1 MFVVECQT
9 YFIFFLA
16 GSQDKRH
23 LQTCLEAGLRL
34 ADQYNLQ
41 TISIPCVGTGGFG
54 LTAADS
60 AQVTFQA
67 LSSLRGSC
75 QNLRNVRVVVFQ
87 TQMVQEFLLA
97 QQRQAMQDMDKR
109 ESDYTADDEVAEQP
123 RVARQRRNTAT
134 TLSSI
139 GDHSVKIFVVGK
151 DKGSVS
157 RAVDALKK
165 RFSEAYTTQKVENE
179 TVSKLSPKQVN
190 ILRKKAK
197 ERDVKLEIEVD
208 VDRIVVKGGPVEVPD
223 MVGEIWQ
230 EINERNKKIQEEE
243 QAMIVSKNVEW
254 SYEIYGT
261 KRVFSAK
268 ANGKLE
274 MALVREQP
282 QVQVS
287 LLSDKFVIDITTKTG
302 CGQRNGEAI
311 TLFRKVKGAEEG

>member
-1 MFVVECQT
+1 MLNVKPILIC
-9 YFIFFLA
+9 FLA
-16 GSQDKRH
+16 GSKDKQH

-67 LSSLRGSC
+67 LSSLRSC
-75 QNLRNVRVVVFQ
+75 QNLRNVHVVVFQ
-87 TQMVQEFLLA
+87 AHMVQEFLLA

-109 ESDYTADDEVAEQP
+109 ESDYTADGEVAEQP
-123 RVARQRRNTAT
+123 RIARQRRNTAT

-157 RAVDALKK
+157 KAVDALKK
-165 RFSEAYTTQKVENE
+165 RFSESCTTQKVENE
-179 TVSKLSPKQVN
+179 TVSKLSPKQFN
-190 ILRKKAK
+190 TLRKKAK
-197 ERDVKLEIEVD
+197 ERDVRLEIEVD
-208 VDRIVVKGGPVEVPD
+208 VDRIVVKGGPVEVPG
-223 MVGEIWQ
+223 MVGEIWE
-230 EINERNKKIQEEE
+230 EINQRNKKIQEEE

-261 KRVFSAK
+261 KKVFSSK

-287 LLSDKFVIDITTKTG
+287 LPSDKFVIDVTAKTG

-311 TLFRKVKGAEEG
+311 TLFRKVKGADEG

>member
-1 MFVVECQT
+1 MLNVKPIL
-9 YFIFFLA
+9 IFFLA
-16 GSQDKRH
+16 GSQDKQH

-67 LSSLRGSC
+67 LSSLRSC
-75 QNLRNVRVVVFQ
+75 QSLRSVRVVVFQ
-87 TQMVQEFLLA
+87 AHMVQEFLLA

-109 ESDYTADDEVAEQP
+109 ESDYTADGEVAEQP
-123 RVARQRRNTAT
+123 RIAGQRRNTAT

-157 RAVDALKK
+157 KAVDALKK
-165 RFSEAYTTQKVENE
+165 RFSESCTTQKVENE

-190 ILRKKAK
+190 TLRKKAK
-197 ERDVKLEIEVD
+197 ERDVRLEIEVD
-208 VDRIVVKGGPVEVPD
+208 VDRIVVKGGPVEVPG
-223 MVGEIWQ
+223 MVGEIWE
-230 EINERNKKIQEEE
+230 EINQRNKKIQEEE

-261 KRVFSAK
+261 KKVFSPK

-287 LLSDKFVIDITTKTG
+287 LPSDKFVIDVTAKTG

-311 TLFRKVKGAEEG
+311 TLFRKVKGADEG

>member
-1 MFVVECQT
+1 MSNSL
-9 YFIFFLA
+9 LA
-16 GSQDKRH
+16 GSQDKQH
-23 LQTCLEAGLRL
+23 LQTCLVAGLRL
-34 ADQYNLQ
+34 ADQKNLH

-87 TQMVQEFLLA
+87 AQMVQEFLLA

-109 ESDYTADDEVAEQP
+109 ESDYTVNDEVAEQP
-123 RVARQRRNTAT
+123 RIARQRRNTAT

-157 RAVDALKK
+157 KAVDALKK
-165 RFSEAYTTQKVENE
+165 RFSESCTTQKVENE

-190 ILRKKAK
+190 TLRKKAK
-197 ERDVKLEIEVD
+197 ERDVRLEIEVD
-208 VDRIVVKGGPVEVPD
+208 VDRIVVKGGPVEVPG

-243 QAMIVSKNVEW
+243 QAMMVSKSVEW
-254 SYEIYGT
+254 SYERQG
-261 KRVFSAK
+261 KKMVFSPK

-274 MALVREQP
+274 MAHIKEQLT
-282 QVQVS
+282 VQIS
-287 LLSDKFVIDITTKTG
+287 LLGDKFDINLKNKIG
-302 CGQRNGEAI
+302 RGQQNGETI
-311 TLFRKVKGAEEG
+311 TIFRKVKGAEEG

>member
-1 MFVVECQT
+1 MLNVKPIL
-9 YFIFFLA
+9 IFFLA
-16 GSQDKRH
+16 GSQDKQH

-67 LSSLRGSC
+67 LSSLRSC
-75 QNLRNVRVVVFQ
+75 QSLRNVRVVVFQ
-87 TQMVQEFLLA
+87 AHMVQEFLLA

-109 ESDYTADDEVAEQP
+109 ESDYTADGEVAEQP
-123 RVARQRRNTAT
+123 RIASQRRNTAT

-157 RAVDALKK
+157 KAVDALKK
-165 RFSEAYTTQKVENE
+165 RFSESCTTQKVENE

-190 ILRKKAK
+190 TLRKKAK
-197 ERDVKLEIEVD
+197 ERDVRLEIEVD
-208 VDRIVVKGGPVEVPD
+208 VDRIVVKGGPVEVPG
-223 MVGEIWQ
+223 MVGEIWE
-230 EINERNKKIQEEE
+230 EINQRNKKIQEEE

-261 KRVFSAK
+261 KKVFSPK

-287 LLSDKFVIDITTKTG
+287 LPSDKFVIDVTAKTG

-311 TLFRKVKGAEEG
+311 TLFRKVKGADEG

>member
-1 MFVVECQT
+1 MLNVKPIL
-9 YFIFFLA
+9 IFFLA
-16 GSQDKRH
+16 GSQDKQH

-67 LSSLRGSC
+67 LSSLRSC
-75 QNLRNVRVVVFQ
+75 QSLRSVRVVVFQ
-87 TQMVQEFLLA
+87 AHMVQEFLLA
-97 QQRQAMQDMDKR
+97 QQRQAMRDMDKR
-109 ESDYTADDEVAEQP
+109 ESDYTADGEVAEQP
-123 RVARQRRNTAT
+123 RIARQRRNTAT

-157 RAVDALKK
+157 KAVDALKK
-165 RFSEAYTTQKVENE
+165 RFSESCTTQKVENE

-190 ILRKKAK
+190 TLRKKAK
-197 ERDVKLEIEVD
+197 ERDVRLEIEVD
-208 VDRIVVKGGPVEVPD
+208 VDRIVVKGGPVEVPG
-223 MVGEIWQ
+223 MVGEIWE
-230 EINERNKKIQEEE
+230 EINQRNKKIQEEE

-261 KRVFSAK
+261 KKVFSPK

-287 LLSDKFVIDITTKTG
+287 LPSDKFVIDVTAKTG

-311 TLFRKVKGAEEG
+311 TLFRKVKGADEG

>member
-1 MFVVECQT
+1 MLNVKPIL
-9 YFIFFLA
+9 IFFLA
-16 GSQDKRH
+16 GSQDKQH

-67 LSSLRGSC
+67 LSSLRRSC

-97 QQRQAMQDMDKR
+97 QQRQAMQDMDEQ
-109 ESDYTADDEVAEQP
+109 ESDSTADDEVAERP
-123 RVARQRRNTAT
+123 RIARQRKNTTAN
-134 TLSSI
+134 SSSTA
-139 GDHSVKIFVVGK
+139 DHSVKILVVGK
-151 DKGSVS
+151 DKGSVGK
-157 RAVDALKK
+157 AVGALKK
-165 RFSEAYTTQKVENE
+165 RFSDACVTQKVENE
-179 TVSKLSPKQVN
+179 TVSKLSPKQISN
-190 ILRKKAK
+190 LRRKAK

-208 VDRIVVKGGPVEVPD
+208 VDRIVVKGGPVEVPG
-223 MVGEIWQ
+223 MVGEIWE
-230 EINERNKKIQEEE
+230 EINQRNKKIQEEE

-261 KRVFSAK
+261 KKVFSPK

-287 LLSDKFVIDITTKTG
+287 LPSDKFVIDLTAKTG

-311 TLFRKVKGAEEG
+311 TLFRKVKGADEG

>member
-1 MFVVECQT
+1 MLNVKPIL
-9 YFIFFLA
+9 IFFLS
-16 GSQDKRH
+16 GSQDKQH

-41 TISIPCVGTGGFG
+41 IISIPCVGTGGFG

-75 QNLRNVRVVVFQ
+75 QNLRNVRVVIFQ
-87 TQMVQEFLLA
+87 AQMVQEFLLA

-109 ESDYTADDEVAEQP
+109 ESDYTVNDEVAEQS
-123 RVARQRRNTAT
+123 RIARQRRNTAT
-134 TLSSI
+134 TLISI

-157 RAVDALKK
+157 KAVDALKK
-165 RFSEAYTTQKVENE
+165 RFSESCTTQKVENE

-190 ILRKKAK
+190 TLRKKAK
-197 ERDVKLEIEVD
+197 ERDVRLEIEVD
-208 VDRIVVKGGPVEVPD
+208 VDRIVVKGGPVEVPG
-223 MVGEIWQ
+223 MVGEIWE
-230 EINERNKKIQEEE
+230 EINQRNKKIQEEE

-261 KRVFSAK
+261 KKVFSPK

-287 LLSDKFVIDITTKTG
+287 LPSDKFVIDVTAKTG

-311 TLFRKVKGAEEG
+311 TLFRKVKGADEG